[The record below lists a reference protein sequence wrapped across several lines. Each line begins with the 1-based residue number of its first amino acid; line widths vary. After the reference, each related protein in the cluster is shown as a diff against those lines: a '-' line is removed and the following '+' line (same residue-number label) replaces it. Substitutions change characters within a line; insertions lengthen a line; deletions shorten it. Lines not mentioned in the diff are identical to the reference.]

1 MHHPKRDAQGE
12 DWDLEN
18 TNHMCIQKKINTSI
32 KKTEIKLKDENE
44 NEENYSFAFE
54 RGLHIVIICQ
64 QNTTHTSPIAR

>member
-32 KKTEIKLKDENE
+32 KKQKQKTKNE
-44 NEENYSFAFE
+44 NDKKLQLCF
-54 RGLHIVIICQ
+54 
-64 QNTTHTSPIAR
+64 